1 MSIYRLVASFWYK
14 FLIFETFIM
23 WFHKSREKT
32 NSKKLLL
39 LFLTLLLLTSCQ
51 EKKLFTLLSAED
63 TGVTF
68 ANRITENDSINIIDF
83 EYVYN
88 GGGVGI
94 ADLNG
99 DSLPDVV
106 FSGNQVNSQIYLN
119 LGEMKFANVSE
130 KAGLSNLGRWC
141 SGVSL
146 VDINA
151 DGKMDIY
158 LSATTFKTESQRANL
173 LFVNQGNDANNVP
186 HFKEMAAE
194 YGIADTGHSMHAAFF
209 DYDNDGDL
217 DLYVLIDTIEEY
229 PNLYHK
235 KNVDGSSATTD
246 RLYRCD
252 WDQQGGHP
260 VYVNSSKEAG
270 IQTEGYGLGLNITD
284 FNRDGYKDI
293 YVTNDYLSN
302 DLLYINNGDG
312 TFTDKAQAYFKHT
325 SNSAMGNDVA
335 DLNNDGLADVMVLDM
350 LPRDNERKKKLMGAN
365 SYQSYLNNDLYGF
378 TYEYVRNTM
387 QINMGDKPGTNEPIF
402 ADMGMMADIAETD
415 WSWAPMLADFDHD
428 GYRDLIVTN
437 GFPRD
442 VTDRDFAQFRAESGN
457 VASKDYLLGQ
467 IPTIKIKNYAFR
479 NRGDLTFE
487 NVTDEW
493 GIGVPSFSNGAAYA
507 DLDLDGDLDMVVNN
521 INDSA
526 FVYRNNLME
535 TKPEKNR
542 YLRMAFRG
550 GKHNF
555 NGFGAK
561 VEVFYNDSLRQVY
574 EHSPYRG
581 YLSSVEPVAHFGL
594 GEVKTVDRVVVV
606 WPNGKQQTLKGVATN
621 QVLTVRQSDATE
633 SYVPESLPSPLFRSL
648 SDSAGIDYVHEE
660 PEFID
665 FNGQKLLLHKLSQ
678 FPPAIATADVD
689 GDGLVDFFIGG
700 SRQHK
705 GRFFMQK
712 ANGTFQ
718 INDMLPGGEGAEKES
733 EDIGMLLFDADGD
746 GDNDLYIASGSNEQN
761 AGDPSYQD
769 RLYLNNG
776 KGGFTLAIGSLPDA
790 KVSTSCVRATDY
802 DRDGDLD
809 LFVGGRVDPQH
820 YPRSVNS
827 FILRNDS
834 KPGIPKF
841 SDVTSQVAP
850 QLQNG
855 GLICDALW
863 TDYNNDGFVDL
874 IVAGEWM
881 PLQVFQNK
889 NGTFIPDAALN
900 SYLEKYKGFWNSI
913 IGGDFDNDGDTDYVV
928 GNMGLNNLARTSDET
943 PLNMLAGDFNQDGM
957 YDAIPMVYYP
967 TASGKRELVPYH
979 GREDMIK
986 QMIPMR
992 ARYQTFADFAKA
1004 TFENLLT
1011 EDQRKEALVL
1021 QANYLKSSYIENKG
1035 NGQFDMRPL
1044 PALAQVAP
1052 INGMI
1057 ADDFDADGY
1066 LDVLL
1071 VANDFGNEVSA
1082 GRFDASNGLLLKGN
1096 GHGHFRPQTQAQ
1108 TGFYVPGNAK
1118 GLVQLPDAQGN
1129 RLIVATQNRGP
1140 LRVFG
1145 QTEKQVRWL
1154 PVQPDDAFAMVQ
1166 FIDGT
1171 TRKYELYYGAS
1182 FLSQSV
1188 RQIPLNSQV
1197 MEVEIVNFRGQKR
1210 KLPSGKPIL

>member
-1 MSIYRLVASFWYK
+1 MPLSN
-14 FLIFETFIM
+14 
-23 WFHKSREKT
+23 SRKRPT
-32 NSKKLLL
+32 AAK
-39 LFLTLLLLTSCQ
+39 LFLLVLLPFLFTACQ
-51 EKKLFTLLSAED
+51 EKKLFTLLSAGES
-63 TGVTF
+63 GVNF
-68 ANRITENDSINIIDF
+68 SNRITENDSINIIDF

-106 FSGNQVNSQIYLN
+106 FSGNQVNSQVYLN
-119 LGEMKFANVSE
+119 KGGMKFSDISE
-130 KAGLSNLGRWC
+130 QAGLSNLGRWC

-158 LSATTFKTESQRANL
+158 LSATTFKSESQRANL
-173 LFVNQGNDANNVP
+173 LFVNQGNDAEGVP

-194 YGIADTGHSMHAAFF
+194 YGVADTGHSMQAAFF

-235 KNVDGSSATTD
+235 KNTDGSSATTD

-252 WDQQGGHP
+252 WSQQGGHP
-260 VYVNSSKEAG
+260 VYVNVSKEAG

-293 YVTNDYLSN
+293 YITNDYLSN

-312 TFTDKAQAYFKHT
+312 TFMDKAQAYFKHT

-335 DLNNDGLADVMVLDM
+335 DLNNDGLADVMALDM

-365 SYQSYLNNDLYGF
+365 SYQGYLNNDLYGF

-387 QINMGDKPGTNEPIF
+387 QINMGNKPGTNEPIF
-402 ADMGMMADIAETD
+402 ADMGMMADVAETD
-415 WSWAPMLADFDHD
+415 WSWTPLLADFDHD

-442 VTDRDFAQFRAESGN
+442 VTDRDFAQFRAESGT
-457 VASKDYLLGQ
+457 VASKDYMLDQ
-467 IPTIKIKNYAFR
+467 IPTVKIKNYAFR

-487 NVTDEW
+487 NVTETW

-507 DLDLDGDLDMVVNN
+507 DLDLDGDLDMIVNN
-521 INDSA
+521 IDDSA

-535 TKPEKNR
+535 TRPEKNH
-542 YLRMAFRG
+542 YLRIAFQG
-550 GKHNF
+550 GEHNL
-555 NGFGAK
+555 NGLGAR
-561 VEVFYNDSLRQVY
+561 VEIFYNDSLRQMY

-581 YLSSVEPVAHFGL
+581 YLSSVEPMAHFGL
-594 GEVKTVDRVVVV
+594 GDVQTVDRVVVV
-606 WPNGKQQTLKGVATN
+606 WPNGKQQTLKSVKAD
-621 QVLTVRQSDATE
+621 QVLTVRQSEATDA
-633 SYVPESLPSPLFRSL
+633 YAPDPLPGQLFRNL
-648 SDSAGIDYVHEE
+648 MDSVGIDYVHEE

-678 FPPAIATADVD
+678 FPPAVAAADID
-689 GDGLVDFFIGG
+689 GDGLADLFVGG

-705 GRFFMQK
+705 GRFFVQK

-718 INDMLPGGEGAEKES
+718 LKDLLPGGEGKEKES
-733 EDIGMLLFDADGD
+733 EDIGVLLFDADGD

-769 RLYLNNG
+769 RLYLNDG
-776 KGGFTLAIGSLPDA
+776 KGGFSLAAGSLPEA
-790 KVSTSCVRATDY
+790 RVSTSCVRATDY

-809 LFVGGRVDPQH
+809 LFVGGRIDPQH

-834 KPGIPKF
+834 KPGSPKF

-855 GLICDALW
+855 GMICDALW
-863 TDYNNDGFVDL
+863 TDYNNDGFMDL

-889 NGTFIPDAALN
+889 NGNFVPDAALN

-943 PLNMLAGDFNQDGM
+943 PLTMLAGDFNQDGM

-967 TASGKRELVPYH
+967 DAAGKRELVPYH

-992 ARYQTFADFAKA
+992 ARYQTFADFTKA
-1004 TFENLLT
+1004 TFDNLLT
-1011 EDQRKEALVL
+1011 EEQRREALVL

-1035 NGQFDMRPL
+1035 NGRFELRPL

-1057 ADDFDADGY
+1057 AEDFDADGH

-1071 VANDFGNEVSA
+1071 VANDFGNEVSV
-1082 GRFDASNGLLLKGN
+1082 GRFDASNGLLLKGD
-1096 GHGHFRPQTQAQ
+1096 GHGNFTPQTQVQ

-1140 LRVFG
+1140 MRVFG
-1145 QTEKQVRWL
+1145 QDQKQVTWL
-1154 PVQPDDAFAMVQ
+1154 PVQPDDAFAMVK
-1166 FIDGT
+1166 FKNGT
-1171 TRKYELYYGAS
+1171 TRRYELYYGAS

-1188 RQIPLNSQV
+1188 RQIPLSERV
-1197 MEVEIVNFRGQKR
+1197 VGVEIVNFKGQKR
-1210 KLPSGKPIL
+1210 KVQPNRLVL